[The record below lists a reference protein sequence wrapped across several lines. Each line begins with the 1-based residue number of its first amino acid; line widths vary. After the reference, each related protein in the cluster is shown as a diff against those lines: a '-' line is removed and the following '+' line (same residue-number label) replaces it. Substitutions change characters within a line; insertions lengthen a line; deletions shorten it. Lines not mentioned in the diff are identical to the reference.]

1 MNGFGHDTLATLDAD
16 SELPPH
22 LLELF
27 LRAAPEQMADLVAK
41 CERRELEA
49 ARAQAHKL
57 KGGLYAAGASR
68 LADTLESL
76 RGSLARADWTS
87 ALQELAR
94 IRAAFTRVLAELERR
109 GRGQAR

>member
-1 MNGFGHDTLATLDAD
+1 MSGFGQDTLAALDPG

-22 LLELF
+22 LLALF
-27 LRAAPEQMADLVAK
+27 LRAAPEQLADLVAK

-57 KGGLYAAGASR
+57 KGSLYAVGASR
-68 LADTLESL
+68 LADALEVL
-76 RGSLARADWTS
+76 RGSLTRADWTS

-94 IRAAFTRVLAELERR
+94 IRAALTRVLAELERR
-109 GRGQAR
+109 RQGASR

>member
-1 MNGFGHDTLATLDAD
+1 MNGFGHDPLATLDSD
-16 SELPPH
+16 SELPPY

-68 LADTLESL
+68 LADRLESL
-76 RGSLARADWTS
+76 RGSLTRADWTS

-94 IRAAFTRVLAELERR
+94 IRAALQLDEHPRERR
-109 GRGQAR
+109 GRGQG

>member
-1 MNGFGHDTLATLDAD
+1 MSGFGHDTLATLDSG

-41 CERRELEA
+41 CERRELEP
-49 ARAQAHKL
+49 ARAAAHKL

-68 LADTLESL
+68 LADALELL
-76 RGSLARADWTS
+76 RGNLTRADWTS

-94 IRAAFTRVLAELERR
+94 IRAALTRVLAELQRHR
-109 GRGQAR
+109 QGQSR